1 MGANSR
7 LGTYSNKYGRWKHTH
22 VRVKVPPHQNSFILI
37 IKKANTIPFQNNVIN
52 KKVTVQT

>member
-1 MGANSR
+1 MNCINYTVIMR
-7 LGTYSNKYGRWKHTH
+7 TRWKHTD